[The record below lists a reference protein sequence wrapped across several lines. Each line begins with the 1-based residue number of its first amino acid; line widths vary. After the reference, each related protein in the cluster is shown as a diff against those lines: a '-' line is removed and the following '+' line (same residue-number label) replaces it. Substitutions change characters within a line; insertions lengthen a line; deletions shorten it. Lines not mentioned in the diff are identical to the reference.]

1 MRPVP
6 HVAAHAGPPEPGVRP
21 SLARRSSGRRLAVRM
36 AVSAAAVGVG
46 WFLLGASP
54 ASASEGP
61 SRGAL
66 SAVDSLVGD
75 VVPVVEALAA
85 PVVPVQAP
93 VAPVMPAPVAPV
105 LPAPVLPAPAP
116 VLRSPIPAP
125 PAIVAAPPAG
135 APGQASVPTPSVPG
149 ADTVPAATAA
159 SVFNA
164 LSRATRAVE
173 SVLTSVDAVDALDVD
188 ALVDAVPVVD
198 ATVSVDSLLR
208 VHVRV
213 DAAAP
218 LDAIDGSRPDGAA
231 DPQASDAVP
240 ARISA
245 PPVACIAESLSS
257 EAASAPAR
265 SLAPR
270 AAAVAAGTAA
280 HSDMPAVVA
289 TPHPGQADGPGDDR
303 HAPATTPSS
312 ASGSTTT
319 SAGHAAL
326 DGEVRFVLQVSGRSS
341 LDTRSIT
348 DPLSNDP
355 GSFPD

>member
-1 MRPVP
+1 MRPAR
-6 HVAAHAGPPEPGVRP
+6 HVAAHAGPPEPGVRL
-21 SLARRSSGRRLAVRM
+21 SLARRSIGRRLAVRM

-46 WFLLGASP
+46 WLLLGASP
-54 ASASEGP
+54 ASASEAP

-66 SAVDSLVGD
+66 SAVDALVGD
-75 VVPVVEALAA
+75 VIPVVDALAA
-85 PVVPVQAP
+85 PVVPVHAP
-93 VAPVMPAPVAPV
+93 GAPVMPAPVAPV
-105 LPAPVLPAPAP
+105 LPAPAP
-116 VLRSPIPAP
+116 VLPSPVPAP
-125 PAIVAAPPAG
+125 PAIIAAPPAG

-159 SVFNA
+159 SVFDA

-173 SVLTSVDAVDALDVD
+173 SVLTSADAVDALAVH
-188 ALVDAVPVVD
+188 AAVDAVPVVD
-198 ATVSVDSLLR
+198 ATVSVDGLLR
-208 VHVRV
+208 IHVRV
-213 DAAAP
+213 DAATP

-231 DPQASDAVP
+231 HPQASDAVP

-245 PPVACIAESLSS
+245 LPVATTAESPSS

-270 AAAVAAGTAA
+270 AAAVAAGTAV
-280 HSDMPAVVA
+280 HSDISAVVA
-289 TPHPGQADGPGDDR
+289 TPHPGRTDGSGDDR

-312 ASGSTTT
+312 ASGSTATA
-319 SAGHAAL
+319 AGHAAL
-326 DGEVRFVLQVSGRSS
+326 DGEARFVLQVGGRSS
-341 LDTRSIT
+341 LDARSIT

>member
-1 MRPVP
+1 MRPAR
-6 HVAAHAGPPEPGVRP
+6 HVAARPTPPEPGLRL
-21 SLARRSSGRRLAVRM
+21 SLARRSIGRRLAVRM
-36 AVSAAAVGVG
+36 AVGAAAVGVG
-46 WFLLGASP
+46 WLLLGASP
-54 ASASEGP
+54 ASASEAP

-75 VVPVVEALAA
+75 VIPVVDALAA

-93 VAPVMPAPVAPV
+93 VAPVMPAPVVPV
-105 LPAPVLPAPAP
+105 LPAPVLPAPVLPSP
-116 VLRSPIPAP
+116 VSAP
-125 PAIVAAPPAG
+125 PAVIAAPPAG
-135 APGQASVPTPSVPG
+135 ASGQASVPTPSVPG

-159 SVFNA
+159 SVFDA
-164 LSRATRAVE
+164 LSRATRAVD
-173 SVLTSVDAVDALDVD
+173 SVLASVDALDVHG
-188 ALVDAVPVVD
+188 LVDAVPVVD
-198 ATVSVDSLLR
+198 ATVSVDGLLR

-218 LDAIDGSRPDGAA
+218 LDAIDGSRPDRAA

-245 PPVACIAESLSS
+245 LPVATTAESPSS

-270 AAAVAAGTAA
+270 AATVAAGTAV

-289 TPHPGQADGPGDDR
+289 TPHPGRADGSGDDR

-312 ASGSTTT
+312 ASGSTATA
-319 SAGHAAL
+319 AGHAAL
-326 DGEVRFVLQVSGRSS
+326 DGEVRFVLQVGGRSS
-341 LDTRSIT
+341 LDARSIT